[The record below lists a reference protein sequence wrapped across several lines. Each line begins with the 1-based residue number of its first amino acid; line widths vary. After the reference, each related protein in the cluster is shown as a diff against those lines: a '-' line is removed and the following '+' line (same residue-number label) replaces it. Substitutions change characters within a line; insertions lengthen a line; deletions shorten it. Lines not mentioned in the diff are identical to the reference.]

1 MDGPKDY
8 HSKWSKPEKDKY
20 HPYVE
25 SKKKYVEYK
34 KIKIKMNLFTKTE
47 IDLQT

>member
-8 HSKWSKPEKDKY
+8 HSKWSKPDKDKY
-20 HPYVE
+20 RPYVE
-25 SKKKYVEYK
+25 SKKKYVETK
-34 KIKIKMNLFTKTE
+34 KIKKKKTLFTKTE